1 MDPLKNSMG
10 WRQYGS
16 QVIRATVALL
26 VIFAI
31 ATFSGSPVSGREEG
45 AVMTRPPLQ
54 NVSQRD
60 HTLIAYSVDYEMDKA
75 RGEKTVEH
83 YGESMRPIVKQAIK
97 NNENNPNSKDT
108 AENTYRRESPL
119 NDLLPERVG
128 QFFSK
133 KDLLNMPRTDNP
145 QKR

>member
-1 MDPLKNSMG
+1 MG
-10 WRQYGS
+10 FQWHGS
-16 QVIRATVALL
+16 QFVKV
-26 VIFAI
+26 AI
-31 ATFSGSPVSGREEG
+31 AFVISFVAIASLFSSSTGSLEGSPVVGQSAAPTNR
-45 AVMTRPPLQ
+45 
-54 NVSQRD
+54 
-60 HTLIAYSVDYEMDKA
+60 TLIAYSVDYEMDKA

-119 NDLLPERVG
+119 NDLLPERIG

-133 KDLLNMPRTDNP
+133 EDLLDMRSTDDP
-145 QKR
+145 QER